1 MESFYGEVFMKP
13 SLVMFVTSG
22 FLEFHKTFKNFLTE
36 DLRATAVDLSI
47 NENKTFWKLLQY
59 IKNWLVISDKI

>member
-22 FLEFHKTFKNFLTE
+22 FLEFYKTFKNFLTE

-47 NENKTFWKLLQY
+47 NENKTFRKLQY